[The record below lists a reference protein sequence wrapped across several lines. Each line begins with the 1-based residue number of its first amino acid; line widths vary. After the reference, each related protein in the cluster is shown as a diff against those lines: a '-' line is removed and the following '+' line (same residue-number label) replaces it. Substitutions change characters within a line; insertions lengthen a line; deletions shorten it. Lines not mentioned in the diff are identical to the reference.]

1 MSREVVFFG
10 GFLFHRD
17 PRKTSGEV
25 ETRDGEVE
33 TRDGE
38 EKEASKVTSAR

>member
-1 MSREVVFFG
+1 MSRKVVFFG

-25 ETRDGEVE
+25 ETRDGE
-33 TRDGE
+33 